1 MKIGHHQYTWFYS
14 NNFVFWLFIS
24 IGILTPKVELDRETQ
39 SHHHVVVS
47 AVDGGGLSCDVDIYI
62 ELSDV
67 NDNAPEFVDL
77 PEKFGL
83 LESATVNT
91 LLLRIT
97 AEDRDLGKGTQ
108 HRIKG
113 TKGWL

>member
-1 MKIGHHQYTWFYS
+1 VG
-14 NNFVFWLFIS
+14 
-24 IGILTPKVELDRETQ
+24 LDREKQ

-47 AVDGGGLSCDVDIYI
+47 AVDGGRLSCDVDVYI

-67 NDNAPEFVDL
+67 NDNAPVFVDL

-83 LESATVNT
+83 LESVAENT

-97 AEDRDLGKGTQ
+97 AEDPDLGRECSVSQYKLSIWIVCCVLTCTCVFDNSYIGRCFRVFSCV
-108 HRIKG
+108 HY
-113 TKGWL
+113 

>member
-1 MKIGHHQYTWFYS
+1 M
-14 NNFVFWLFIS
+14 
-24 IGILTPKVELDRETQ
+24 
-39 SHHHVVVS
+39 VVS

-62 ELSDV
+62 DLSDV

-97 AEDRDLGKGTQ
+97 AEDRDLGKGTKR
-108 HRIKG
+108 RILRDEGLTSCRKEG
-113 TKGWL
+113 TIV

>member
-1 MKIGHHQYTWFYS
+1 M
-14 NNFVFWLFIS
+14 
-24 IGILTPKVELDRETQ
+24 
-39 SHHHVVVS
+39 VVS

-77 PEKFGL
+77 PEMFGL

-97 AEDRDLGKGTQ
+97 AEDRDLGKGTKR
-108 HRIKG
+108 RIKG
-113 TKGWL
+113 MKG

>member
-1 MKIGHHQYTWFYS
+1 M
-14 NNFVFWLFIS
+14 
-24 IGILTPKVELDRETQ
+24 
-39 SHHHVVVS
+39 VS
-47 AVDGGGLSCDVDIYI
+47 AVDGRGLSCDVDVYV

-83 LESATVNT
+83 LESTAANT

-97 AEDRDLGKGTQ
+97 AEDPDLG
-108 HRIKG
+108 IKRSVSNYNQ
-113 TKGWL
+113 